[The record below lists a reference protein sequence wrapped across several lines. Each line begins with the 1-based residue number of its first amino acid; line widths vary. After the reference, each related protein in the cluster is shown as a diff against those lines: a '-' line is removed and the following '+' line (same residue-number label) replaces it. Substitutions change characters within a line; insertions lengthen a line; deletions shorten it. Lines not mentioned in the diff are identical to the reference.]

1 MPAWSA
7 PRLAPP
13 ESTNAVMGW
22 ALVAKTAAAAATA
35 GRLGGHLVA
44 GGRHRVPAGAEGVHA
59 LAAGVT
65 GALVAGE
72 GVERVA
78 VVGHLRLAVGAGGA
92 AQLRGAGPGAGHRL
106 AAYPERRPR
115 ARACSGA
122 RALGARVLLEQVERV
137 ALRVVEDLA
146 EAAVLDT
153 DSGRLS

>member
-22 ALVAKTAAAAATA
+22 ALVAKTAAAAAATTA

-78 VVGHLRLAVGAGGA
+78 VVGDLGLAVGARGRSHH
-92 AQLRGAGPGAGHRL
+92 RGARPAAHRRL
-106 AAYPERRPR
+106 AARAQRRPGTG
-115 ARACSGA
+115 ACSGA
-122 RALGARVLLEQVERV
+122 GALGAGVL
-137 ALRVVEDLA
+137 
-146 EAAVLDT
+146 
-153 DSGRLS
+153 